1 MKGALKKTH
10 SHVISTVENQIF
22 FHALTGDYQSLHWAL
37 HNGVSV
43 NIIDPVTTD
52 SPLMIACRKGHSDI
66 VKLCLEYGARN
77 DPHPEFGHTALH
89 AAIIAQS
96 YDCARTILETAA
108 PSDADHMI
116 SNLADPTGQTPLHIA
131 AYLGSLLLVELLLS
145 HGGRIASIDMEGQT
159 PLHLCASSGDRGCLA
174 MMLDHGGDDIID
186 MQDNAGNT
194 PLHHA
199 SFHGRLEC
207 VRLLLETAANVLV
220 SNTDGL
226 TPYNI
231 ASSQGHHQVGL
242 LLLEYREHHLSNNM
256 SQYDLRKTVGA
267 AKATA
272 SSSSSHPSSSTV
284 KSNAQRSTSNDA
296 PDARHTFRVS
306 VYESN
311 RLPHQPPPSYTGDIN
326 DGGESDER
334 DKVITLDVLPPPPPP
349 PPIESYRM
357 PVSSRVLS
365 LEAPINAMSS
375 MYGRNGGVGY
385 IDSIGNFLPRPHTV
399 NSPATSSSKCN
410 YYYCSASC
418 SRQTDR
424 HTLPLPLS
432 CDI

>member
-1 MKGALKKTH
+1 MKGVVKKAH
-10 SHVISTVENQIF
+10 SHVISTGENQIF
-22 FHALTGDYQSLHWAL
+22 FHALTGDYKSLHWAL

-89 AAIIAQS
+89 AAIISQS

-131 AYLGSLLLVELLLS
+131 AYLGSPLLVELLLS

-242 LLLEYREHHLSNNM
+242 LLLEYRQHHLSNNV
-256 SQYDLRKTVGA
+256 SQYDLRKTLGA
-267 AKATA
+267 VAAA
-272 SSSSSHPSSSTV
+272 STSSSHPSSSKF
-284 KSNAQRSTSNDA
+284 KSNARRSSIDAA

-311 RLPHQPPPSYTGDIN
+311 RLPHQPPPLSYTDDIN
-326 DGGESDER
+326 DGDESDER
-334 DKVITLDVLPPPPPP
+334 DKVITLDVLPPAPPPV
-349 PPIESYRM
+349 ESHRR
-357 PVSSRVLS
+357 PASSSSSSNGSRVLS
-365 LEAPINAMSS
+365 LEAPINALSS

-399 NSPATSSSKCN
+399 NSPATSSSSKCN
-410 YYYCSASC
+410 YYYYCCTSYM
-418 SRQTDR
+418 
-424 HTLPLPLS
+424 
-432 CDI
+432 

>member
-1 MKGALKKTH
+1 MKSMLKKAH
-10 SHVISTVENQIF
+10 SHVISNVENQIF
-22 FHALTGDYQSLHWAL
+22 FYALTGDYPSLQWAL

-66 VKLCLEYGARN
+66 VKLCLEYGAKN

-116 SNLADPTGQTPLHIA
+116 SNLSDPTGQTPLHIA
-131 AYLGSLLLVELLLS
+131 AYLGSPLLVELLLS
-145 HGGRIASIDMEGQT
+145 HGGRIASIDIEGQT
-159 PLHLCASSGDRGCLA
+159 PLHLCASSGDRSCLA

-199 SFHGRLEC
+199 AYHGRLEC

-242 LLLEYREHHLSNNM
+242 LLLEYREHHLSSNVN
-256 SQYDLRKTVGA
+256 QYDLRKT
-267 AKATA
+267 A
-272 SSSSSHPSSSTV
+272 SFTSSSTAPSSIAV
-284 KSNAQRSTSNDA
+284 KSNAKRRTSNVD
-296 PDARHTFRVS
+296 HTFRMS

-311 RLPHQPPPSYTGDIN
+311 RLPPQPPLSYIDDI
-326 DGGESDER
+326 DMDDDASDER
-334 DKVITLDVLPPPPPP
+334 DKVITLDVLPPAPPPV
-349 PPIESYRM
+349 ELHRK
-357 PVSSRVLS
+357 SSSGRLLS
-365 LEAPINAMSS
+365 LESPMNTLSS
-375 MYGRNGGVGY
+375 MYGRNDGVGY

-410 YYYCSASC
+410 NSSAIDHHAWPHLHALEA
-418 SRQTDR
+418 TD
-424 HTLPLPLS
+424 
-432 CDI
+432 